1 MAYCT
6 LPLFMH
12 HAMLEPTQALFKHN
26 LFGATLGSGNSDIS
40 LEDGWKKMHC
50 ILFLE

>member
-40 LEDGWKKMHC
+40 LEDG
-50 ILFLE
+50 